1 MPPGAV
7 CRTVAHQGTESGS
20 AVPTRPPPSVAAFR
34 RALPLL
40 ALLTLGQGGRF
51 AWLGRLLLAP
61 GLDLLHLVHLLTN
74 ERRTPIGL
82 GLVALALDPAP
93 AARAERQGEER
104 AVLPVGQTFRF
115 PASAQRRG
123 LPRVW
128 AACTCC
134 ELIFLGRRLRRRT
147 GTADEQLVYLFAEL
161 VVHGQSLRCD

>member
-1 MPPGAV
+1 MRGLGGFCLRPV
-7 CRTVAHQGTESGS
+7 LTFCISFTSLRMS
-20 AVPTRPPPSVAAFR
+20 AG
-34 RALPLL
+34 PLL
-40 ALLTLGQGGRF
+40 VSDWLL
-51 AWLGRLLLAP
+51 WLWIRRLP
-61 GLDLLHLVHLLTN
+61 
-74 ERRTPIGL
+74 
-82 GLVALALDPAP
+82 
-93 AARAERQGEER
+93 ARAERQGEER

-161 VVHGQSLRCD
+161 VVQGQSLRCD